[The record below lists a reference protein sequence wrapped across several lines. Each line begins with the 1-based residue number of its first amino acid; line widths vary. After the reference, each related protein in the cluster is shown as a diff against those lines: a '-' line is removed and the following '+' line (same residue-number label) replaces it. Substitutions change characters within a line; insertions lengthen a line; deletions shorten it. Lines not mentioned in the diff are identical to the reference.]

1 MSPRGDIYRPL
12 RESRLNPDRP
22 AQFPACHSQQS
33 GVSVCNPSIAQLSV
47 WTHARAGTGSDPIHR
62 LHYDTDVRRCAEDHE
77 MRARFGVFF
86 FFRDLVIGDG
96 LLDPRLDRAG
106 KIIPAAFSKSIV
118 EKCNLQRESVSG
130 ETSLI
135 SRRKGR
141 YPDPMF
147 RAEM

>member
-1 MSPRGDIYRPL
+1 MLEVSAEVSLRDAGQFSRSNSPASSPDPHMSPRGDIYRPL
-12 RESRLNPDRP
+12 RESKLNPDRP

-106 KIIPAAFSKSIV
+106 KIIPAAFSKS
-118 EKCNLQRESVSG
+118 NRRE
-130 ETSLI
+130 
-135 SRRKGR
+135 
-141 YPDPMF
+141 M
-147 RAEM
+147 